1 MKISLALLALAPLA
15 LAQDVTSDAWAREK
29 FTEWM
34 HRYERSYSKDEFP
47 YRFAAFRKNMEKVEY
62 LNSASIAARSGE
74 AHALNAFAD
83 LTEAEFRA
91 AHLGLARNGAAA
103 LATAP
108 RLPFGT
114 VSPQDVAAAP
124 DAWDWTEHGAV
135 TEVKNQGQC
144 GSCWSFSTTGNV
156 EGQWFLA
163 GNNLTSLSES
173 NLVDCDY
180 NPPNGNQGCNG
191 GLPSLAYQF
200 IIKQGGIDTE
210 QAYPYAPVRDTC
222 KFNPSAVGAKIANWT
237 ALPESEDELAA
248 WLWKNGPISIGINA
262 GWMQTY
268 SHGIAKPLFCN
279 PKALDHGVLL
289 VGYGTHKGLF
299 GTEKFWKI
307 KNSWGPGWGE
317 SGYCRI
323 IFGKGSCGLNTMA
336 TSACVSDTCGAMPS
350 SQ

>member
-1 MKISLALLALAPLA
+1 MFFFFKKKKKKLGKKKKKKKNR
-15 LAQDVTSDAWAREK
+15 AR
-29 FTEWM
+29 
-34 HRYERSYSKDEFP
+34 
-47 YRFAAFRKNMEKVEY
+47 
-62 LNSASIAARSGE
+62 
-74 AHALNAFAD
+74 
-83 LTEAEFRA
+83 
-91 AHLGLARNGAAA
+91 
-103 LATAP
+103 
-108 RLPFGT
+108 
-114 VSPQDVAAAP
+114 
-124 DAWDWTEHGAV
+124 
-135 TEVKNQGQC
+135 
-144 GSCWSFSTTGNV
+144 SFSTTGNV

-299 GTEKFWKI
+299 GTEKFWVRV
-307 KNSWGPGWGE
+307 GLFLE
-317 SGYCRI
+317 VFFFFFFFFFFFV
-323 IFGKGSCGLNTMA
+323 FGFFFFKCLFFFFF
-336 TSACVSDTCGAMPS
+336 
-350 SQ
+350 